1 MSWTWRRK
9 KPENTY
15 PMLETLDL
23 TRVCA
28 LLAPEFGCTELV
40 IKEMNIESEDEGV
53 SVILKLK
60 IVGW

>member
-1 MSWTWRRK
+1 
-9 KPENTY
+9 
-15 PMLETLDL
+15 MLETLDL

>member
-1 MSWTWRRK
+1 VSWSWGK
-9 KPENTY
+9 KKNNQY

-28 LLAPEFGCTELV
+28 LLAPEFGCTDIV
-40 IKEMNIESEDEGV
+40 IQEFNVESADDGV

>member
-1 MSWTWRRK
+1 VSWSWGK
-9 KPENTY
+9 KKNNQY

-23 TRVCA
+23 TRVCS
-28 LLAPEFGCTELV
+28 LLAPEFGCTDL
-40 IKEMNIESEDEGV
+40 IIQEMNIESADDGV

>member
-1 MSWTWRRK
+1 MSWSWGKRK
-9 KPENTY
+9 ANTY

-28 LLAPEFGCTELV
+28 LLAPEFGCTDIVIQEFNVESADDGVLV
-40 IKEMNIESEDEGV
+40 A
-53 SVILKLK
+53 LKLK

>member
-1 MSWTWRRK
+1 VSWTWRRK
-9 KPENTY
+9 KVESTY

-40 IKEMNIESEDEGV
+40 IQEMNIESADDGV

>member
-1 MSWTWRRK
+1 MSWTWGRK
-9 KPENTY
+9 RTGQY

-28 LLAPEFGCTELV
+28 LLAPEFGCTDIVIQEFNVESADDGVLV
-40 IKEMNIESEDEGV
+40 A
-53 SVILKLK
+53 LKLK

>member
-40 IKEMNIESEDEGV
+40 IKEMNIESEDEAYQ
-53 SVILKLK
+53 
-60 IVGW
+60 

>member
-1 MSWTWRRK
+1 MSWLWGKRK
-9 KPENTY
+9 TSTY

-23 TRVCA
+23 TRVCS

-40 IKEMNIESEDEGV
+40 IQEMNIESADDGV

>member
-1 MSWTWRRK
+1 MSWTWGK
-9 KPENTY
+9 KKNTY

-28 LLAPEFGCTELV
+28 LLAPEFGCTDIV
-40 IKEMNIESEDEGV
+40 IQQFNVESEDEGV
-53 SVILKLK
+53 LVLLKLK

>member
-1 MSWTWRRK
+1 MSWLWGK
-9 KPENTY
+9 KKNTY

-23 TRVCA
+23 TKVCA
-28 LLAPEFGCTELV
+28 LLAPEFGCTEIV
-40 IKEMNIESEDEGV
+40 IQEMNIESADEGV